1 MVTVSIQDLDFHWPL
16 LLLFQCLTFDRGMVL
31 IKDSAIGSDRQKIK
45 LFYSEKSGP
54 TESEILQI
62 IRLLH
67 MNYIS
72 QFIKIFQRCV
82 SYHDFLDRWLL
93 LTRELLNQD
102 FLMAKWSLLKFYSRH
117 HTLINLDRMSVSQM
131 TWYVATILSFPRS

>member
-1 MVTVSIQDLDFHWPL
+1 
-16 LLLFQCLTFDRGMVL
+16 MVL

-45 LFYSEKSGP
+45 LFYSEKSGS

-72 QFIKIFQRCV
+72 VNKNIPEMG
-82 SYHDFLDRWLL
+82 FL
-93 LTRELLNQD
+93 
-102 FLMAKWSLLKFYSRH
+102 S
-117 HTLINLDRMSVSQM
+117 
-131 TWYVATILSFPRS
+131 SFPR

>member
-93 LTRELLNQD
+93 LTRI
-102 FLMAKWSLLKFYSRH
+102 S
-117 HTLINLDRMSVSQM
+117 
-131 TWYVATILSFPRS
+131 